1 MIFARLVRGWLR
13 LACLL
18 TRSRQDSHALE
29 QRKPLEL
36 SRLGAREDADLD
48 RILDVRGERLHDRQ
62 HRGNGHHD
70 ARRHQQDAASDA
82 TRLTRGTRRTLA
94 EHRPQRRR
102 EQAEVGRVS
111 AAALAPG

>member
-18 TRSRQDSHALE
+18 TRSHRELHALE
-29 QRKPLEL
+29 QRKPVEL

-48 RILDVRGERLHDRQ
+48 RVLDVRGERVHNRQ
-62 HRGNGHHD
+62 NRGDGHHD

-82 TRLTRGTRRTLA
+82 TRLARTWWTLA

-102 EQAEVGRVS
+102 EQTEVGRVS